1 MGNSIFPSPQRG
13 ASLVLAFHAQN
24 VLIIGSGKLAAT
36 RAFAAL
42 ESDSNVTVVA
52 SGGVS
57 NACEELKYRAS
68 NHELDIFD
76 FGDVAGPSGLHGES
90 DLAAIQAFLDS
101 RKVSLVCVTDT
112 LLDTAAVCRRSRSSA
127 TRIHQLCK
135 ERNIPVNI
143 TDMPDLCDFTF
154 CATHRFSDPVTGEA
168 TPLQVGVTTNGQGCR
183 LAGRIRR
190 DIVGKLPAES
200 GAAVAKVG
208 RLRKL
213 AKRSGVDSESVEDEL
228 NDEMTVSSPNRPV
241 QQRTSNATESEVDGA
256 K

>member
-1 MGNSIFPSPQRG
+1 MGNPTFPSPQRG
-13 ASLVLAFHAQN
+13 ASLVLAFHAKN
-24 VLIIGSGKLAAT
+24 VLIIGSSKLAAT

-76 FGDVAGPSGLHGES
+76 FGDVAGPSGLRGET
-90 DLAAIQAFLDS
+90 DLVAVQAFLDS

-112 LLDTAAVCRRSRSSA
+112 LLDTAALCRRSRSSA

-154 CATHRFSDPVTGEA
+154 CTTHRFSDPVTGEF

-200 GAAVAKVG
+200 GAAVAKVR
-208 RLRKL
+208 RL
-213 AKRSGVDSESVEDEL
+213 
-228 NDEMTVSSPNRPV
+228 
-241 QQRTSNATESEVDGA
+241 
-256 K
+256 

>member
-1 MGNSIFPSPQRG
+1 MDCTGTY
-13 ASLVLAFHAQN
+13 LVLN
-24 VLIIGSGKLAAT
+24 GSW
-36 RAFAAL
+36 
-42 ESDSNVTVVA
+42 
-52 SGGVS
+52 GVS
-57 NACEELKYRAS
+57 HGGDQRELQ
-68 NHELDIFD
+68 L
-76 FGDVAGPSGLHGES
+76 PSRHVFLH
-90 DLAAIQAFLDS
+90 
-101 RKVSLVCVTDT
+101 VTLT
-112 LLDTAAVCRRSRSSA
+112 TCAEPFIATEVRSSA
-127 TRIHQLCK
+127 TYIHQLCK

-200 GAAVAKVG
+200 GAAVVKVG

-228 NDEMTVSSPNRPV
+228 NDEMAVSSS
-241 QQRTSNATESEVDGA
+241 Q
-256 K
+256 